1 MLINW
6 EQSIKYCGTEW
17 HPGKIEWK
25 DNYRDNIHDLER
37 TSTLRHM
44 ILKKLLIPFN
54 LLRAFLLA
62 QISNESSRQINAYQN
77 RHFTCDLKS
86 ARNKRRCKH
95 IPYKASHTHYG
106 NSSST
111 LHVRDQTFNI
121 VALKSTTKS
130 IMSLIGSYIVC
141 CSLKSTARFCQCFFL
156 WPKSTPSLKP

>member
-37 TSTLRHM
+37 TSMLRHM

-86 ARNKRRCKH
+86 ARNKVGVNTYRTKH
-95 IPYKASHTHYG
+95 HTHITEILLPL
-106 NSSST
+106 SMCVIR
-111 LHVRDQTFNI
+111 H
-121 VALKSTTKS
+121 S
-130 IMSLIGSYIVC
+130 IL
-141 CSLKSTARFCQCFFL
+141 LL
-156 WPKSTPSLKP
+156 